1 MFVDIKVNIWKRVHF
16 DDNITDINSIIEA
29 LKNEEIE
36 DIFDPDKG
44 FKEVEFLYDTENI
57 IPIEENNGQPT
68 IEVYSEIDGEIV
80 WQNIN

>member
-1 MFVDIKVNIWKRVHF
+1 MFVDIKVNIWKLVHF
-16 DDNITDINSIIEA
+16 DDNTTDINSIIEA